1 MDSCKVLNNKNIL
14 KLKRHSEFSKMNRI
28 RLELF
33 SFAQNEINEKKK
45 LVNDKNF
52 SFSNKLM
59 EEKKENQNQKEIHRE
74 PLKNKIIKNN
84 KISNDSSDITDEEE
98 NSSDIS
104 CEEEDI

>member
-1 MDSCKVLNNKNIL
+1 MDSSKVLNNKNIL
-14 KLKRHSEFSKMNRI
+14 KLKRHSEFSKMSRI

-52 SFSNKLM
+52 SFSNKLI
-59 EEKKENQNQKEIHRE
+59 EEKKDKQNQKEIHRE
-74 PLKNKIIKNN
+74 HLKKNIIKNN
-84 KISNDSSDITDEEE
+84 KISNDSSEITDEEE

-104 CEEEDI
+104 CDEEDI